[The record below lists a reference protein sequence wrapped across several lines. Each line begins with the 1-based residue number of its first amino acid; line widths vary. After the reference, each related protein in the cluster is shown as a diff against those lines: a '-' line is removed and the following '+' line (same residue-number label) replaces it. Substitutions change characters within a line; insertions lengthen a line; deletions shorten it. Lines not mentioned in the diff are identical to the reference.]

1 MNLFDKGIYYFNP
14 QKALSRT
21 KARAQASM
29 IEKNLKNNDRG
40 YGRAGASRVKNSL
53 KAFFTKKGG
62 PDKDIVENLE
72 LLRQRSR
79 SLYMGIP
86 IAAGILKKY
95 RTCVVGQGL
104 VPKPNL
110 NSENLGINEEE
121 ARKIEKQIKREFNV
135 WAKSQNS
142 DAMRMH
148 NFYMLQGLVMLSWVM
163 NGDVFVIPKLKKRNG
178 VKNKLCIQVVEAD
191 RIRNPLVNLD
201 DNLKEGVEIDEE
213 GEISAYYI
221 ANKHPGDATVTET
234 VRVKAYNKFGR
245 RNIYHIFEPE
255 RPDQRRGVP
264 LLAPVI
270 ESLKQIGR
278 YSEAELM
285 AAVIS
290 GMFTVF
296 IEQGL
301 EDEEIEPGMYG
312 ADKEE
317 KIFREE
323 SEKIE
328 LGNGS
333 INILKP
339 GEKINAANPGRP
351 NANYK
356 SFVDSIYEEIGSGIE
371 MPKEVMLNHFTS
383 SYTAA
388 RASLEEAWRRFLSV
402 RGILVNYFCQPIYEE
417 FILEQVANGTI
428 KLPGYFENE
437 TIRKEYSRATWVGP
451 NKISIDPFKEM
462 RASEI
467 ALELNITNREIIS
480 QEKGYDFDEVI
491 TQKLREDKYIREN
504 TWEGGTVEKE

>member
-1 MNLFDKGIYYFNP
+1 MNLMDKGISYFNP
-14 QKALSRT
+14 EKALKRT
-21 KARAQASM
+21 KARAQISM
-29 IEKNLKNNDRG
+29 LDKNFNNNDQG
-40 YGRAGASRVKNSL
+40 YGRSGASRVKNAL

-79 SLYMGIP
+79 SLYMGVP

-95 RTCVVGQGL
+95 RTSVVGQGL

-110 NSENLGINEEE
+110 NSENLGISEEE
-121 ARKIEKQIKREFNV
+121 ARKIEKQLKREFNA
-135 WAKSQNS
+135 WAKSQNA

-148 NFYMLQGLVMLSWVM
+148 NFYVLQGLVMLSWVM
-163 NGDVFVIPKLKKRNG
+163 NGDVFVIPKLKERKG
-178 VKNKLCIQVVEAD
+178 VKNKLCVQVIEAD
-191 RIRNPLVNLD
+191 RIKNPLGSLD
-201 DNLKEGVEIDEE
+201 EAIKEGVEIDED
-213 GEISAYYI
+213 GEIAAYHI

-234 VRVKAYNKFGR
+234 VRVEAYNKFGR
-245 RNIYHIFEPE
+245 RNILHIFEPE

-285 AAVIS
+285 AAVVS

-296 IEQGL
+296 IEQGV
-301 EDEEIEPGMYG
+301 EDEEIDPGQYG
-312 ADKEE
+312 VDEE
-317 KIFREE
+317 ERAFREE

-328 LGNGS
+328 LGNGA

-339 GEKINAANPGRP
+339 GEKVNSANPGRP

-356 SFVDSIYEEIGSGIE
+356 LFVDSIYEEIGSGIE

-402 RGILVNYFCQPIYEE
+402 REILVNYFCQPIYEE
-417 FILEQVANGTI
+417 FILGQVAKGKL
-428 KLPGYFENE
+428 KLPGYFDDE
-437 TIRKEYSRATWVGP
+437 IMRKEYSRATWVGP

-467 ALELNITNREIIS
+467 ALDLNITNREIIS

-504 TWEGGTVEKE
+504 TPEGGTGEEE